1 MMLVS
6 CRIDPAVFET
16 SFYSTRSSLYLYE
29 ISNEMCD
36 VHIFHGQK
44 NPEEPLKCV
53 SVVEKWNFTASQ
65 ITE

>member
-6 CRIDPAVFET
+6 CRIDPAVSET

-29 ISNEMCD
+29 ITNEMRD

-44 NPEEPLKCV
+44 NPEEPLKSV

-65 ITE
+65 VTE